1 MTQTGVVA
9 HTLLKFCANDFH
21 SGSCRENESHAPF
34 YPRRERHKMQLS
46 MENGFVFD
54 VSSEIICTRIKRLFR
69 SAKRNHF
76 CFVNI
81 SLAGILQ
88 RLDVFRQ
95 DCWESTRKG
104 FSSLLWNKK
113 EAGAE
118 LVFVSK
124 TVPSTVLQN
133 YLTVKISSKHC
144 LIWQLP
150 LT

>member
-9 HTLLKFCANDFH
+9 HTLLKFCANDFR

-113 EAGAE
+113 RGRSRIGFCFQNCSINCFAE
-118 LVFVSK
+118 LSDGK
-124 TVPSTVLQN
+124 DL
-133 YLTVKISSKHC
+133 L
-144 LIWQLP
+144 
-150 LT
+150 